1 VVCGRSQTTNYIAM
15 LTREKQLL
23 CTFTNNGDYSLLLSK
38 ISNFYTI
45 LENKLFIFANV
56 KNLKEYYLTYN
67 VDCSNTTVGKFPNTI
82 SIHRKKMYNTLYTL
96 NGMKRLIT
104 DENNGVFDKTYQ
116 LNWELYRNSLILT
129 TDIGVK
135 VVGLKLVDIVTL

>member
-1 VVCGRSQTTNYIAM
+1 M

-23 CTFTNNGDYSLLLSK
+23 CTFTNNTDYSLLISK
-38 ISNFYTI
+38 ISVFYTI
-45 LENKLFIFANV
+45 LENRIFIFANI

-67 VDCSNTTVGKFPNTI
+67 VNCTQTPFGKFPNTI

-96 NGMKRLIT
+96 NGMNRLII
-104 DENNGVFDKTYQ
+104 DENNGEFDKSYQ

-129 TDIGVK
+129 TDIGAK
-135 VVGLKLVDIVTL
+135 VVGLKLVDIIQ

>member
-1 VVCGRSQTTNYIAM
+1 M

-45 LENKLFIFANV
+45 LEHKLFIFANV
-56 KNLKEYYLTYN
+56 TNLKEYYLTYN
-67 VDCSNTTVGKFPNTI
+67 VDCRNTTVGKFPNTI

-96 NGMKRLIT
+96 NGMNRLIT

-135 VVGLKLVDIVTL
+135 VVGLKLVDIVTM

>member
-1 VVCGRSQTTNYIAM
+1 M

-23 CTFTNNGDYSLLLSK
+23 CTFTNNQNYSLLLSK
-38 ISNFYTI
+38 ISSFYTI
-45 LENKLFIFANV
+45 LENKVFVFVNV
-56 KNLKEYYLTYN
+56 KNLKEYFVTYN
-67 VDCSNTTVGKFPNTI
+67 VDCSKSTVGKFPNTI

-96 NGMKRLIT
+96 NGMNKLIAE
-104 DENNGVFDKTYQ
+104 ENNGIFDKSFQ

-135 VVGLKLVDIVTL
+135 VVGLKLVDIVIL

>member
-1 VVCGRSQTTNYIAM
+1 M

-23 CTFTNNGDYSLLLSK
+23 CTFTNSEDYSSLFSK
-38 ISNFYTI
+38 IGTIYTI
-45 LENKLFIFANV
+45 VENKIFIFANV
-56 KNLKEYYLTYN
+56 KNLHEYYLTYN
-67 VDCSNTTVGKFPNTI
+67 INCTQNTVGKFPNTI

-96 NGMKRLIT
+96 NGMNKLIT
-104 DENNGVFDKTYQ
+104 EENAGVFDKTFQ

-135 VVGLKLVDIVTL
+135 VVGLKLVDIITL